1 MIALAIWFVGIC
13 IVIGC
18 ANIASAIRAR
28 GEQA

>member
-1 MIALAIWFVGIC
+1 MIAAAIWFVGIC

-28 GEQA
+28 GD